1 MKKLIDSGLF
11 GSGLIPVDKELLVNR
26 YNECLKDIGIK
37 QTKLTS
43 FHIDKWGWSPEI
55 ANEFQNKDYLSFGYA
70 NPFAIIITPE
80 QQQAHLYYPL
90 HSFDW
95 DLMET
100 VFKVY
105 ENQIRD
111 ITTQYGL
118 WFELQQH
125 VSTYRS
131 PQDLLMIDAIDV
143 KFYTPSKIIVA
154 TREQKSLVRQ
164 FYEEKSAWTNESL
177 QAKILESIVKYG
189 DLRNRHF
196 EINQLPY
203 TKTNSFYTRAFDG
216 LFIIRTPNSTKP
228 ALIFENNTST
238 LSGDNNY
245 SHLEFN
251 LNDIK
256 LYSFLLENN
265 LIQSNFNHYKTD
277 VFSVMTLRD
286 SLLMNLINENYPNE
300 EVDFDVERHKIKFIN
315 MLASDKKLTEEFYAL
330 EDIIVKLS
338 RNENVSHLDYPV
350 DVRLAL
356 SFPNPL
362 LDEELKR
369 ILWRLLSKISPIKD
383 LLIQYL
389 FDKNQFYTDYQ
400 TWNENKKDWVI
411 KLLKEHKVPMYNYKL
426 KKKL

>member
-1 MKKLIDSGLF
+1 MKKLIEHTLF
-11 GSGLIPVDKELLVNR
+11 GSGLILVNKQLLIDR

-37 QTKLTS
+37 QTSLSS

-55 ANEFQNKDYLSFGYA
+55 ADEFKNKDYLSFGYA

-118 WFELQQH
+118 WLELQQQI
-125 VSTYRS
+125 STYRS
-131 PQDLLMIDAIDV
+131 PQDFLSIDTIDV

-164 FYEEKSAWTNESL
+164 FYEEKSAWTNEAL
-177 QAKILESIVKYG
+177 QVKILDSVIKHG

-203 TKTNSFYTRAFDG
+203 TKTKSFYTRAFEG
-216 LFIIRTPNSTKP
+216 LFIIRASDNPKA

-238 LSGDNNY
+238 LSGDDSF

-256 LYSFLLENN
+256 LYSFLIENN
-265 LIQSNFNHYKTD
+265 LIQSNFNHFRND
-277 VFSVMTLRD
+277 IFSVMTLRD
-286 SLLMNLINENYPNE
+286 SLLITLITKTYPE
-300 EVDFDVERHKIKFIN
+300 EEIDFTNDRLKTKYIN
-315 MLASDKKLTEEFYAL
+315 MLATDKKLTEEFYAL

-338 RNENVSHLDYPV
+338 RNEPVKNTDYPI
-350 DVRLAL
+350 DIRLAL
-356 SFPNPL
+356 SYPNPL
-362 LDEELKR
+362 LDEEQKR
-369 ILWRLLSKISPIKD
+369 ILWRLLSKLSPIKD
-383 LLIQYL
+383 ILIQYL
-389 FDKNQFYTDYQ
+389 FNKNQFYTDYQ
-400 TWNENKKDWVI
+400 TWTENKKDWAIQVI
-411 KLLKEHKVPMYNYKL
+411 KENKIPMYNYKL
-426 KKKL
+426 KKK